1 MKQMISW
8 DEVAAQAEV
17 LLGDGRSDVGRR
29 LALIEGQRE
38 SLRALCARLRNNGV
52 ILADE
57 VGMGKTRIAVALAHC
72 VIAAGGRVVVVA
84 PPGLDEQWRREFALV
99 GRQPP
104 ALLRSY
110 WQFLQAWDGSDTER
124 PWLQEKLV
132 LVSHSFNR
140 WAPGKLAR
148 YRWSLLPATLA
159 RYRKDVL
166 GKRWPNGYGEF
177 EQELADCVSRAAG
190 AIIGNLSMVGSA
202 SPSGT
207 LLQDIHEALPAWS
220 EAANG
225 ENHAARGVL
234 RRAVDQVTGLGLGA
248 FDLVIIDEAH
258 KSRNEESLLST
269 LLDDVLLRS
278 GSARCLAMSAT
289 PVELDASQWEQSLRR
304 IGVAKPPVDVI
315 KKYVASVDDLRRSP
329 LNAEYEQAYLAAAA
343 AYRDALDPYLLR
355 RDKREDPTVQRF
367 SKHATPAGQ
376 DYREVRPIKV
386 RMDPVTISEPWMRA
400 VCAAEALSFA
410 STRVLDNRA
419 KRHRLTVGNGHG
431 ISGLIDAVKEETSL
445 QPEISS
451 SALDDATA
459 LDDAAAS
466 GKRKARTEWWHR
478 AMQRAVREAA
488 PGNGA
493 PYTHPALLA
502 AVDAIESVTVNEKVL
517 VFGHYRAPMNAL
529 QNLLN
534 ARAMLRALDEGKVW
548 PQSGLHSH
556 EDRVALQVAHR
567 QLFHR
572 EADLEAVEQKLQSGY
587 RELENSRQRF
597 RTGLLRKLKEGFTSL
612 DPLLGARFTV
622 PLQMLEDEHP
632 SSSDASSAVGAL
644 AVVARALA
652 DHLEGEAED
661 PTPVQLATAFVE
673 LMQAA
678 ANLDPLTDDA
688 DGSIDD
694 ASRGENTWSETLE
707 RFRED
712 YSYRQG
718 GFARQL
724 NGDTAP
730 GTRRLLQLAFNR
742 ANANPKV
749 LIAQSQVG
757 REGLNLHLACRTVVL
772 LHLEWNPAVVEQQIG
787 RVDRMGSLW
796 QQLLER
802 AIECPGS
809 TEPMPRIQVRPVV
822 FEGTY
827 DERQWR
833 VLQYRWQTLRSQLHG
848 EILPECDPE
857 DVLGAQLRERV
868 AAAAPCFSPT
878 QPRR

>member
-1 MKQMISW
+1 MKQVMVSW
-8 DEVAAQAEV
+8 DDVATQAEV
-17 LLGDGRSDVGRR
+17 LLGDGESDVERR

-38 SLRALCARLRNNGV
+38 SLRALCARLRSNGV

-57 VGMGKTRIAVALAHC
+57 VGMGKTRIAVALAQC

-99 GRQPP
+99 GQQPP

-110 WQFLQAWDGSDTER
+110 RQFLQAWDGAGTER

-140 WAPGKLAR
+140 WAPGKLPH

-159 RYRKDVL
+159 RYRKEIL

-177 EQELADCVSRAAG
+177 ERGLMDCVSRAAG
-190 AIIGNLSMVGSA
+190 ALIENLSIVGSA
-202 SPSGT
+202 SPSGL
-207 LLQDIHEALPAWS
+207 LLQDIHEELPAWS
-220 EAANG
+220 ETANG
-225 ENHAARGVL
+225 ENHAARSAL
-234 RRAVDQVTGLGLGA
+234 RHAVDQVTGLGLGA

-269 LLDDVLLRS
+269 LLDDVLMRS
-278 GSARCLAMSAT
+278 SSARCLAMSAT

-304 IGVAKPPVDVI
+304 IGVAKPPVDAI
-315 KKYVASVDDLRRSP
+315 KKYVASVDDLRRAP
-329 LNAEYEQAYLAAAA
+329 LNEGHEQAYLAAAA
-343 AYRDALDPYLLR
+343 AYRNALDPYLLR
-355 RDKREDPTVQRF
+355 RDKREDPTVQQF

-386 RMDPVTISEPWMRA
+386 RMDPSTMSEPWMRA
-400 VCAAEALSFA
+400 VCAAEALSFT

-431 ISGLIDAVKEETSL
+431 ISGLIDAVKEETPL
-445 QPEISS
+445 QPDVSS
-451 SALDDATA
+451 SV
-459 LDDAAAS
+459 LDDAAAFS
-466 GKRKARTEWWHR
+466 KRKARAEWWHR

-502 AVDAIESVTVNEKVL
+502 AVDAVESVAANEKVL

-529 QNLLN
+529 QHLLN

-548 PQSGLHSH
+548 PQSGLHSDD
-556 EDRVALQVAHR
+556 DRAALQVAHR
-567 QLFHR
+567 QLFQR
-572 EADLEAVEQKLQSGY
+572 EVDLEAIEQKLQAGY

-597 RTGLLRKLKEGFTSL
+597 RTGLLRKLKVGFTSL
-612 DPLLGARFTV
+612 DPLLGARFAV
-622 PLQMLEDEHP
+622 PLQMLEDERQ
-632 SSSDASSAVGAL
+632 SRSGASSVVGAL

-678 ANLDPLTDDA
+678 ANQDPLTDDA
-688 DGSIDD
+688 DGEVDD
-694 ASRGENTWSETLE
+694 GSRGENTWSATLE
-707 RFRED
+707 RLRQD
-712 YSYRQG
+712 YSHQQG

-742 ANANPKV
+742 ANANPRV

-802 AIECPGS
+802 AIECP
-809 TEPMPRIQVRPVV
+809 EDPVPMPRIQVRPVV

-848 EILPECDPE
+848 EILPECDAA
-857 DVLGAQLRERV
+857 DVIGVQLRNRV
-868 AAAAPCFSPT
+868 AEAAPCFSPA
-878 QPRR
+878 QSRR